1 MQTRMMGCSWSLSA
15 FLCNTNMADI
25 SVNWKEN
32 KCVVKAMRKVG
43 WSPIYDRV
51 RSDFLHG
58 KDKERAESGAAAG
71 TSSAAASAS
80 GATAGHSKKFKRSNQ
95 EKNLATEH
103 ALQQLMASYPG
114 LQQEI
119 EGLRKQYRQEQAGSS
134 DMASVPGA
142 SECQT
147 CATAHLIHLH
157 GTC

>member
-1 MQTRMMGCSWSLSA
+1 MGCSWSLFA
-15 FLCNTNMADI
+15 FLCNTKMACV

-32 KCVVKAMRKVG
+32 DHVVVGLRQLG
-43 WSPIYDRV
+43 WSCFYDYLRNT
-51 RSDFLHG
+51 FLRG

-114 LQQEI
+114 LDEDI
-119 EGLRKQYRQEQAGSS
+119 EHLRKQYRLEQAGSSS